1 MKQLDFTLSLID
13 KLSRPLKQVQNNVT
27 GFAEKSTAA
36 FTKIGGGVLAL
47 AGTGMTIKGALS
59 PAIEMYD
66 ALNEAAA
73 KGIDDSALKTV
84 QRDALTFST
93 TSPGGDI
100 SFLTSQAAIATRCQ
114 RRSAAFSLLRHS
126 EPPLKKIVCTAGR
139 WRVTAWPKKSFADQN
154 RTTPHPPAV
163 FGS

>member
-47 AGTGMTIKGALS
+47 AGTGMAIKGALS

-73 KGIDDSALKTV
+73 KVSTILRLKP
-84 QRDALTFST
+84 S
-93 TSPGGDI
+93 SG
-100 SFLTSQAAIATRCQ
+100 TR
-114 RRSAAFSLLRHS
+114 
-126 EPPLKKIVCTAGR
+126 
-139 WRVTAWPKKSFADQN
+139 
-154 RTTPHPPAV
+154 
-163 FGS
+163 